1 MLLRTP
7 EKPLRRRTMEVLEA
21 IRTRRSI
28 RHYKT
33 DPVDDK
39 AVEAVLEAGRW
50 APSWGNTQCWRFIV
64 VRDPEI
70 KAELARIPMKLKLPD
85 KEVDNPANKAIYDA
99 PVLIIVCAKMGR
111 SGYHHVTKPDGI
123 PATDKGDWF
132 MFDTAL
138 AVQNMVLAAHAMG
151 LGTVIIGAFDAPMAE
166 KVLGVPEGYRVVVMV
181 PLGVPERE
189 GKAPPRKELPEI
201 VIHDK
206 WS

>member
-1 MLLRTP
+1 MLLRTS
-7 EKPLRRRTMEVLEA
+7 EKLLRRRAMEVLEA

-28 RHYKT
+28 RHFKD

-111 SGYHHVTKPDGI
+111 SGHHHVGKPDGI

-166 KVLGVPEGYRVVVMV
+166 KVMGVPEGYRVVVIV

-189 GKAPPRKELPEI
+189 GKAPPRKELSEI

>member
-28 RHYKT
+28 RHFKA

-99 PVLIIVCAKMGR
+99 PVVIVVCAKMGR
-111 SGYHHVTKPDGI
+111 SGCQPGAKPDGI
-123 PATDKGDWF
+123 PVTDKGDWF

-166 KVLGVPEGYRVVVMV
+166 KVLGVPEGYRAVVMV

-189 GKAPPRKELPEI
+189 GKAPPRKELTEI
-201 VIHDK
+201 VVHDK